1 MIRVGLLL
9 LMLSTSA
16 CAPQKLTLEPA
27 PRTFTP
33 KSYPQVWEA
42 WTREEESFAWKELAH
57 EIFVSA
63 TFESWEFRWAYVVR
77 YAYDY
82 SLTPE
87 ARDEMLAASLASSRQ
102 EHRFFVTLAGM
113 DFRESNLADKASAW
127 RVILIDPEGN
137 QTSPILM
144 ERVRRPTAVDRVYF
158 PQVNSFR
165 QTFRLTFPAV
175 DETRAARRSP
185 IAPSFVTWFSAS
197 PGREA
202 ARTSRWELAPRRR
215 RVDEVLTPSIG
226 RSSLF

>member
-1 MIRVGLLL
+1 MRQSALLFVAL
-9 LMLSTSA
+9 TLTSA
-16 CAPQKLTLEPA
+16 CAQPKLTLEPA

-33 KSYPQVWEA
+33 KSYPTVWEA

-63 TFESWEFRWAYVVR
+63 TFESWDFRWAYVVR

-82 SLTPE
+82 SLSPE
-87 ARDEMLAASLASSRQ
+87 ARDEMLHASLASSRQ

-127 RVILIDPEGN
+127 RVLLIDPEGN

-175 DETRAARRSP
+175 DADGRKTIPEGASHVILRFTGARGRADLTWKLL
-185 IAPSFVTWFSAS
+185 PSQS
-197 PGREA
+197 G
-202 ARTSRWELAPRRR
+202 
-215 RVDEVLTPSIG
+215 
-226 RSSLF
+226 

>member
-1 MIRVGLLL
+1 MRFGALIAGLALAAGC
-9 LMLSTSA
+9 TQ
-16 CAPQKLTLEPA
+16 PTLTLDPQA
-27 PRTFTP
+27 RTFTP
-33 KSYPQVWEA
+33 ESYPQVWEA

-87 ARDEMLAASLASSRQ
+87 ARDEMLYASLTSSRL

-113 DFRESNLADKASAW
+113 DFRESNLANKASAW
-127 RVILIDPEGN
+127 RVLLIDPEGN
-137 QTSPILM
+137 QTSPILL

-165 QTFRLTFPAV
+165 QTFRVTFPAV
-175 DETRAARRSP
+175 DE
-185 IAPSFVTWFSAS
+185 
-197 PGREA
+197 
-202 ARTSRWELAPRRR
+202 
-215 RVDEVLTPSIG
+215 DG
-226 RSSLF
+226 RSTIPQGAPHVLLRFTGARGRADLTWNLQPS